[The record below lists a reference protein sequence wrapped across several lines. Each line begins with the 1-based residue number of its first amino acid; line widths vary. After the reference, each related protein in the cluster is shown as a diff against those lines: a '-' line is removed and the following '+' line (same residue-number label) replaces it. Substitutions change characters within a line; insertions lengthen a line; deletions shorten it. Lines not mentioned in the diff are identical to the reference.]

1 MPSEYRGRNFRRLL
15 NQVEPPRDAR
25 GAGASSGS
33 NESDKSI
40 ERGGPG
46 DMVSHVAEG
55 GCMSGSCFDVSWRG
69 SGTRRAVPFFSA
81 KNEGA
86 FRGPSAEGG
95 AEAMPEIGTINRK
108 ETMDRVEAG
117 PGGYEAG
124 GSAGDVDLE
133 QGAETD

>member
-1 MPSEYRGRNFRRLL
+1 
-15 NQVEPPRDAR
+15 
-25 GAGASSGS
+25 
-33 NESDKSI
+33 
-40 ERGGPG
+40 
-46 DMVSHVAEG
+46 
-55 GCMSGSCFDVSWRG
+55 MSGSCFDVSWRG
-69 SGTRRAVPFFSA
+69 SGTRRAVPFLSA

-86 FRGPSAEGG
+86 LRGALAEGG

-124 GSAGDVDLE
+124 DSAGDVALE